1 MPSPRQRPLGLH
13 LRVLTMKAMTNNDSK
28 LHGHLAHLEPHAD
41 APIVFFTV
49 TTYRR
54 RRLLNCQE
62 AHDVLLNLWT
72 RSGAHD
78 GWFVGDYLLMPDHV
92 HFFARFGRDSKS
104 MAEWVKMWKSV
115 STRALDKDS
124 GMAVWQPDYFDR
136 FLRSGESYSEKWAYV
151 QNNPVRA
158 GLVAQADDWPFKG
171 RIHLLLY

>member
-1 MPSPRQRPLGLH
+1 MR
-13 LRVLTMKAMTNNDSK
+13 TMTNDDSN

-54 RRLLNCQE
+54 RRLLNCQA
-62 AHDVLLNLWT
+62 AHEVLLDIWT

-104 MAEWVKMWKSV
+104 MAEWVKMWKSL
-115 STRALDKDS
+115 SARALGKDS
-124 GMAVWQPDYFDR
+124 GIDWMRRFHYSGSRCVCVSFDR
-136 FLRSGESYSEKWAYV
+136 ALGMCDNQK
-151 QNNPVRA
+151 N
-158 GLVAQADDWPFKG
+158 GTG
-171 RIHLLLY
+171 

>member
-1 MPSPRQRPLGLH
+1 M
-13 LRVLTMKAMTNNDSK
+13 
-28 LHGHLAHLEPHAD
+28 
-41 APIVFFTV
+41 
-49 TTYRR
+49 
-54 RRLLNCQE
+54 LL
-62 AHDVLLNLWT
+62 DIWT

-104 MAEWVKMWKSV
+104 MAEWVKMWKSL
-115 STRALDKDS
+115 SARALDKDS

-158 GLVAQADDWPFKG
+158 GLIPQADDWPVLE
-171 RIHLLLY
+171 LLEFYQQAVDRFLKICDNSGNSFLTRRVAVCKTENTRRSD

>member
-1 MPSPRQRPLGLH
+1 
-13 LRVLTMKAMTNNDSK
+13 MKTKTDGNAK
-28 LHGHLAHLEPHAD
+28 LHGHLAHLEPKSD
-41 APIVFFTV
+41 APIVFFTA

-62 AHDVLLNLWT
+62 AHVVLLDIWT

-104 MAEWVKMWKSV
+104 MAEWVKMWKSL
-115 STRALDKDS
+115 SARALDKDS

-151 QNNPVRA
+151 QDNPVRA
-158 GLVAQADDWPFKG
+158 GLVPQADDWPFKG
-171 RIHLLLY
+171 RIHVLRY